1 MKFVILHGSFGNP
14 KGNWFP
20 WLRKEIKNLGQEVI
34 VPKFPID
41 DYEKISNAGM
51 KKAINEK
58 QTLSAW
64 LAVFEKEVLPKIK
77 NELVIFIG
85 HSLSPVFILH
95 LVDKYK
101 LEVEGAIFVS
111 PFLKDLEKSDLWQFG
126 LVNQTFYKDN
136 FDFKKLKQKIKKS
149 FVIYSDNDPYVR
161 KELMLE
167 FAEKINSDKILVES
181 GGHLN
186 SESGFN
192 KFPLVLELCK
202 KQIENKE
209 LKF

>member
-20 WLRKEIKNLGQEVI
+20 WLRRELRNLEQEVI

-58 QTLSAW
+58 QTLAAW

-77 NELVIFIG
+77 NEPVTFIG

-95 LVDKYK
+95 LVDKYN
-101 LEVEGAIFVS
+101 LEVDCAIFVS
-111 PFLKDLEKSDLWQFG
+111 PFLKDLERSDLWQFG
-126 LVNQTFYKDN
+126 LVNQTFYKDDFN
-136 FDFKKLKQKIKKS
+136 FEKLKQKIKKS
-149 FVIYSDNDPYVR
+149 FVIYSDNDPYVG
-161 KELMLE
+161 KEWMLE
-167 FAEKINSDKILVES
+167 FVEKINSDKILVEN

-186 SESGFN
+186 SEAGFDE
-192 KFPLVLELCK
+192 FPLVLKLCK
-202 KQIENKE
+202 KQIENK
-209 LKF
+209 FN